1 MAAEGQLRLRQRRN
15 YRTRRDVLHECS
27 DSELIKRFRLD
38 REGILFV
45 TNLVKKN
52 SLNVPLTRNESCIST
67 TFVIEEMCLRIV

>member
-15 YRTRRDVLHECS
+15 YRARRDVLHEYS